1 MIYEKA
7 ELLCECL
14 EKQLDQNGIAEMRTN
29 FMAWTT
35 DVIGSYALPKPLHFL
50 GDQQAAADWQLTTKS
65 VMSLTPLQKQ
75 FPWLVETALRLPLA
89 PLQIMFPNLA
99 RSVALYWVRPKAF
112 VFTLKFKTSMQR
124 C

>member
-7 ELLCECL
+7 ELLCESL

-35 DVIGSYALPKPLHFL
+35 DVIGSYALSRPLRFL
-50 GDQQAAADWQLTTKS
+50 EDQQAAADWQMTTKA
-65 VMSLTPLQKQ
+65 VLSLTPLQKQ

-89 PLQIMFPNLA
+89 PLQIMFPDLA
-99 RSVALYWVRPKAF
+99 RSVGLYWVRSKAF
-112 VFTLKFKTSMQR
+112 VFTLKFNMSMQL